1 MLKYLKEAFWFGPAV
16 PGLGRMPVN
25 ALALLGFG
33 ILGIAEPAFWLLGA
47 GMEAGYLALLASH
60 PRFQRLIDARQ
71 RHQAAGDSQ
80 KGREDLVR
88 RLPGAARQ
96 RLAALEEK
104 AARVLHVARDGHA
117 SDFEVESR
125 RDALD
130 RLAWIHLKLLVARN
144 HLESLHTQTS
154 GTELKRR
161 IADLEREMEASEASA
176 ALRQSQ
182 GATLALLRQ
191 RLDNLE
197 RGQRTLKEVDS
208 DLARIEA
215 QVDLALETGALQG
228 GGAAA
233 TANIELA
240 SEVLEGGL
248 DYGDLGTAVVALDDA
263 YRTPPPRA
271 RER

>member
-1 MLKYLKEAFWFGPAV
+1 MLKYLKEAFWFGPSV

-47 GMEAGYLALLASH
+47 GMEAGYLTLLASH

-71 RHQAAGDSQ
+71 RHQAAGEGLQ
-80 KGREDLVR
+80 GREELVR

-104 AARVLHVARDGHA
+104 ATRVLHVARDAG
-117 SDFEVESR
+117 DFEVESR

-130 RLAWIHLKLLVARN
+130 RLAWIYLKLLVARN

-154 GTELKRR
+154 GTELRRR
-161 IADLEREMEASEASA
+161 IADLEREMGASEASA

-182 GATLALLRQ
+182 AATLALLRQ

-215 QVDLALETGALQG
+215 QIDLALETGALQG

-248 DYGDLGTAVVALDDA
+248 DYGDLETAVSTLDDA